1 MVLHG
6 ATRSSRFVENFSLNA
21 YTHTIMSILVA
32 GTIAIDNI
40 KTPVAEAKNL
50 LGGSASYAAL
60 SASYFCDDV
69 RLVGIVGKDY
79 PQEHLDMLAAHGI
92 GSDGVEK
99 SDADSFTWT
108 GEYFD
113 NMNDRQ
119 THAVALNVLENWQP
133 KVPEGISDAKVCVLA
148 NMSPDNQ
155 MTTLDQCW
163 AADFVV
169 ADSMDLWIEIARDR
183 LKDVLKRLD
192 LFVINDGEA
201 RELTGE
207 SNLVIAGEA
216 LLAMGPKAVVIKLGE
231 YGAMLFGSDGQFFR
245 AGAYPLR
252 EVNDPTGAGD
262 TFLGGLAGALVK
274 AGAVGGD
281 GVAFEDL
288 KQAVVMGTIMAS
300 FTCEEFSTRKIQ
312 NLSSSTIE
320 ERYNEFKANG
330 LF

>member
-1 MVLHG
+1 
-6 ATRSSRFVENFSLNA
+6 
-21 YTHTIMSILVA
+21 
-32 GTIAIDNI
+32 
-40 KTPVAEAKNL
+40 
-50 LGGSASYAAL
+50 
-60 SASYFCDDV
+60 
-69 RLVGIVGKDY
+69 
-79 PQEHLDMLAAHGI
+79 
-92 GSDGVEK
+92 
-99 SDADSFTWT
+99 
-108 GEYFD
+108 
-113 NMNDRQ
+113 
-119 THAVALNVLENWQP
+119 
-133 KVPEGISDAKVCVLA
+133 LA

-207 SNLVIAGEA
+207 SNLVIAGES

-231 YGAMLFGSDGQFFR
+231 YGAMLFGPDGQFFR

-274 AGAVGGD
+274 AGSVGGD
-281 GVAFEDL
+281 GVAFDDL

-312 NLSSSTIE
+312 NLSPSSIE
-320 ERYNEFKANG
+320 ERFNAFKAMG
-330 LF
+330 MF

>member
-1 MVLHG
+1 
-6 ATRSSRFVENFSLNA
+6 
-21 YTHTIMSILVA
+21 MSILVA

-40 KTPVAEAKNL
+40 KTPTAEAKSL

-79 PQEHLDMLAAHGI
+79 PAEHLNMLSNHGI
-92 GSDGVEK
+92 GLDGVEK

-113 NMNDRQ
+113 NMNDRT
-119 THAVALNVLENWQP
+119 THSVALNVLENWQP
-133 KVPEGISDAKVCVLA
+133 KIPDSIADAKVCVLA

-155 MTTLDQCW
+155 METLDQCW

-183 LKDVLKRLD
+183 LKEVLQRLD

-201 RELTGE
+201 RELTGK
-207 SNLVIAGEA
+207 SNLVVAGEE

-231 YGAMLFGSDGQFFR
+231 YGAMLFGQDGQFFR

-262 TFLGGLAGALVK
+262 TFLGGLAGSLVK

-281 GVAFEDL
+281 GVSFDAL

-300 FTCEEFSTRKIQ
+300 FTCEEFSTRRIQ
-312 NLSSSTIE
+312 DLSPKVID
-320 ERYNEFKANG
+320 ERYNEFKAIG
-330 LF
+330 MF